1 MTKVK
6 CAATGL
12 TGDSGIFYK
21 AADEKYYK
29 NKEIY
34 LNYTQNQKAT
44 KKIIRFLNVNFLNQG
59 TKNFVNDGF
68 IIKKI
73 KELGIEPRDLL
84 PMLEDHQKEIST
96 ILSDK
101 GDLSIGSKILVIM
114 NYISNM
120 NKLRVS
126 YAGCYC
132 IENINTHITYIGE
145 SIDIFS
151 RFLQHVDDLY
161 KNQHHCKALQEA
173 FNINKSI
180 KDFYFKPLYLLPI
193 LSKDKKNEKEET
205 LYLEAAFCIKYVS
218 EGKKLYNTVNP
229 YTTLKNG
236 KAHYLEE
243 NDINAEAVL
252 RKVYIDKYR
261 ILPVK
266 VLKVIRR
273 DLENVIDVSEILI
286 DKNDE
291 LETEINVSSTNDNYN
306 TKNIKDTSFATLK
319 NEKKNPSKNNEIKI
333 PSSVPSKYKYII
345 TAIFREAAQ
354 MSILPDEYDY
364 NKVREKLVEND
375 IIYMDENHLTVATQK
390 SLDNE
395 WFFLCSE
402 TISSTGSIRRKY
414 YISEDGKNEIFK
426 ILSKYSKENFL
437 CTVA

>member
-1 MTKVK
+1 M
-6 CAATGL
+6 
-12 TGDSGIFYK
+12 
-21 AADEKYYK
+21 
-29 NKEIY
+29 
-34 LNYTQNQKAT
+34 
-44 KKIIRFLNVNFLNQG
+44 
-59 TKNFVNDGF
+59 
-68 IIKKI
+68 
-73 KELGIEPRDLL
+73 
-84 PMLEDHQKEIST
+84 
-96 ILSDK
+96 
-101 GDLSIGSKILVIM
+101 
-114 NYISNM
+114 
-120 NKLRVS
+120 
-126 YAGCYC
+126 
-132 IENINTHITYIGE
+132 
-145 SIDIFS
+145 
-151 RFLQHVDDLY
+151 
-161 KNQHHCKALQEA
+161 
-173 FNINKSI
+173 
-180 KDFYFKPLYLLPI
+180 
-193 LSKDKKNEKEET
+193 
-205 LYLEAAFCIKYVS
+205 
-218 EGKKLYNTVNP
+218 
-229 YTTLKNG
+229 KNG

-306 TKNIKDTSFATLK
+306 TKNIKDTSFTTLK